1 MELSKEI
8 IDEVIKLYIDGKTI
22 KEIVQITGVSAS
34 VIHRK
39 VKKFGIKKR
48 HNKSKILSIEIKK
61 KIIDLYERHE
71 TIKNISN
78 LLNISDYIIREFLTK
93 NNIKLPG
100 SGRKRY
106 FTDLEKEDILLM
118 YDDNNSMQAISKK
131 YKCHVRVIVNIINKN
146 RKRDDKFNFRERHH
160 NWKGGRNIDNHGY
173 IQITIYP
180 DDPYFSMSMVG
191 GKILEH
197 RYVMA
202 KHLGRCLDKNE
213 SIHHIDGNRQNNKI
227 ENLQLRIGN
236 HGKGHKCVC
245 SDCGSTNITYMDI

>member
-1 MELSKEI
+1 MEISKEKIDKI
-8 IDEVIKLYIDGKTI
+8 IELYTNGETI
-22 KEIVQITGVSAS
+22 KSIVSITGVSAC

-39 VKKFGIKKR
+39 IKKSGISR
-48 HNKSKILSIEIKK
+48 RNDKSVILTEDIKDKILSM
-61 KIIDLYERHE
+61 YNSHE
-71 TIKNISN
+71 QIKNIGKK
-78 LLNISDYIIREFLTK
+78 LKISEYIIREFL
-93 NNIKLPG
+93 IKIGISPPG

-106 FTDLEKEDILLM
+106 FTDKEREDIL
-118 YDDNNSMQAISKK
+118 SMFDSHKSILSISKK
-131 YKCHVRVIVNIINKN
+131 YNCNTKTITKIIDNNRTRVSSKSIGIK
-146 RKRDDKFNFRERHH
+146 HG
-160 NWKGGRNIDNHGY
+160 NWKGGRIVNNNGY
-173 IQITIYP
+173 IQIIIYQ

-191 GKILEH
+191 GQILEH
-197 RYVMA
+197 RYIMA